1 MPEKSPDENKLH
13 LPAQEGEQAKKS
25 RRSGDRSG
33 GLLPPEKPDS
43 AGDKNAGF
51 WAQPSFGPRSL
62 PAPDGAA
69 PFPGNERPE
78 FPLARQ
84 YPGPDFEPEGWE
96 SSPPLATP
104 DDSSGPLRHPESS
117 FPWRFISSLARRKI
131 SAGHGLVALAAAVC
145 VAAIIS
151 ALATWDLGV
160 QAGEKRLLAEQTKA
174 DVAVSDEAFARLNQA
189 FDDMRGGNPG
199 NALKAF
205 QELEAKNPGVSSM
218 AYLAA
223 LAAMRSKNFGL
234 AEEQAARSIRKR
246 ERVSDA
252 ITIQALLQIQKS
264 EDPNLKKLGDQTL
277 RSELL
282 LRQAMLADPA
292 NPVPMIEL
300 ASLLRRQRKYA
311 EAINLLQA
319 ARSRVQ
325 PVDLPPFLEA
335 TVALAT
341 LEAIPD
347 SDLPAAGN
355 PDRDLPSAFSASYI
369 SMRKGHF
376 GEAAKILKSVQ
387 TRTSPAFFR
396 YLMNDMAIR
405 PYSRQLELSEFF
417 R

>member
-1 MPEKSPDENKLH
+1 MPEKSHDENKLH
-13 LPAQEGEQAKKS
+13 LPAQGDEQAKKS
-25 RRSGDRSG
+25 RRPGDHSG

-43 AGDKNAGF
+43 AGDKNSGF
-51 WAQPSFGPRSL
+51 WAQPSFGHRS
-62 PAPDGAA
+62 PPPPDGAA
-69 PFPGNERPE
+69 SFPGLEWTESPTKRHDPA
-78 FPLARQ
+78 PA
-84 YPGPDFEPEGWE
+84 FEQEGWE
-96 SSPPLATP
+96 SSPPIGAP
-104 DDSSGPLRHPESS
+104 DDDSRSWVDLKSN
-117 FPWRFISSLARRKI
+117 FPGQFISRMAQRKI
-131 SAGHGLVALAAAVC
+131 SAGHALVALGAAVC
-145 VAAIIS
+145 VAVILT

-160 QAGEKRLLAEQTKA
+160 QAGEKRLLAEQTKV

-189 FDDMRGGNPG
+189 FDDLRAGNPG
-199 NALKAF
+199 NALKGF
-205 QELEAKNPGVSSM
+205 QEVEAENPGVSSI
-218 AYLAA
+218 AYLSA
-223 LAAMRSKNFGL
+223 LAAMRGKNFGL
-234 AEEQAARSIRKR
+234 AEEEASRSIRKR
-246 ERVSDA
+246 ERVSDSV
-252 ITIQALLQIQKS
+252 TIQALLQVQKS
-264 EDPNLKKLGDQTL
+264 EDPNLRKFGDQTL

-311 EAINLLQA
+311 EAIKLLQA

-347 SDLPAAGN
+347 SDLPAAGD
-355 PDRDLPSAFSASYI
+355 PDRDLPTAFSAAYI

-376 GEAAKILKSVQ
+376 GEAAKILKSARN
-387 TRTSPAFFR
+387 RTSPAFFR

-417 R
+417 H